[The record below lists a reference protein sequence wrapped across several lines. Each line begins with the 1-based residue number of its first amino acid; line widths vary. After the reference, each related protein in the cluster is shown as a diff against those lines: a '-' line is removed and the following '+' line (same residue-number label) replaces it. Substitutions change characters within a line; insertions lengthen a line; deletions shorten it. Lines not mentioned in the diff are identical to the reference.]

1 MEISCHSR
9 ERALVR
15 MNNNKYA
22 TKRLLIS
29 TLLALATCAG
39 GATAFSAPLRHKS
52 SDYTSRGLSQP
63 SPLAPWQ
70 VPRGGDIAT
79 SSTSLKSSILGA
91 IDVFYK
97 TMPLTSAFVTCGIKA
112 SAADLVAQKRAA
124 MQNADEEEGLLT
136 TTDEEI
142 LSEITTPLEK
152 RRNFA
157 FFLYGGLYQGM
168 AQEIIFNEIFPKI
181 FGQGTDFVT
190 VLSKVSF
197 DMLVVSPFVCLPVAY
212 LVKSVIFQYT
222 VGEALARYKD
232 DVMKNGL
239 LVKYWSLWGPVQCL
253 TFGVVPVHLRIAFI
267 AVISFFWLIIFSSV
281 SAKGQ
286 KERELEC
293 SLEDGVSCRIDG

>member
-1 MEISCHSR
+1 
-9 ERALVR
+9 

-29 TLLALATCAG
+29 ILLALASCAR
-39 GATAFSAPLRHKS
+39 GAKAFSTPLHHRKI
-52 SDYTSRGLSQP
+52 DYTCKRGPTQP
-63 SPLAPWQ
+63 THWH
-70 VPRGGDIAT
+70 VPRGGDLST
-79 SSTSLKSSILGA
+79 SSTSLKSSLIGA

-124 MQNADEEEGLLT
+124 SLT
-136 TTDEEI
+136 ETDEEI
-142 LSEITTPLEK
+142 EK

-168 AQEIIFNEIFPKI
+168 AQEILFNEIFPKI
-181 FGQGTDFVT
+181 FGQGTDIIT
-190 VLSKVSF
+190 VISKVSF
-197 DMLVVSPFVCLPVAY
+197 DMLVVSPFLCLPVAY
-212 LVKSVIFQYT
+212 LVKSVIFQYS
-222 VGEALARYKD
+222 VGEALARYTD

-239 LVKYWSLWGPVQCL
+239 LLKYWSLWGPVQCM

-286 KERELEC
+286 RERELEC

>member
-1 MEISCHSR
+1 
-9 ERALVR
+9 

-22 TKRLLIS
+22 TNRLLVSI
-29 TLLALATCAG
+29 LLALATCNG
-39 GATAFSAPLRHKS
+39 GATAFSTPLRHKR
-52 SDYTSRGLSQP
+52 SDYTSRGQTQP
-63 SPLAPWQ
+63 SSATPWQ
-70 VPRGGDIAT
+70 VPRGGDLAT
-79 SSTSLKSSILGA
+79 SSTSLKSSLIGA

-112 SAADLVAQKRAA
+112 SAADLVAQKRALMKDTA
-124 MQNADEEEGLLT
+124 EAEGSLTAADEEIRG
-136 TTDEEI
+136 
-142 LSEITTPLEK
+142 EITTPLEK

-168 AQEIIFNEIFPKI
+168 AQEIIFNEVFPKI
-181 FGQGTDFVT
+181 FGQGTDLVT
-190 VLSKVSF
+190 VFSKVSF

-222 VGEALARYKD
+222 VSEALTRYKD

-239 LVKYWSLWGPVQCL
+239 LLKYWSLWGPVQCM

-281 SAKGQ
+281 TAKGQ

>member
-1 MEISCHSR
+1 
-9 ERALVR
+9 
-15 MNNNKYA
+15 
-22 TKRLLIS
+22 
-29 TLLALATCAG
+29 
-39 GATAFSAPLRHKS
+39 
-52 SDYTSRGLSQP
+52 
-63 SPLAPWQ
+63 
-70 VPRGGDIAT
+70 
-79 SSTSLKSSILGA
+79 
-91 IDVFYK
+91 
-97 TMPLTSAFVTCGIKA
+97 MPLTSAFVTCGIKA
-112 SAADLVAQKRAA
+112 SAADFVAQKRSA
-124 MQNADEEEGLLT
+124 QSTDELT

-142 LSEITTPLEK
+142 LSEITTPFEK

-157 FFLYGGLYQGM
+157 FLLYGGLYQGM
-168 AQEIIFNEIFPKI
+168 AQEIIFNEVFPKL
-181 FGQGTDFVT
+181 FGQGTDFFT

-197 DMLVVSPFVCLPVAY
+197 DMFVVSPFICLPVAY

-281 SAKGQ
+281 AAKGQ

>member
-1 MEISCHSR
+1 MTKLPAYTTRSS
-9 ERALVR
+9 
-15 MNNNKYA
+15 MNSNKYA

-29 TLLALATCAG
+29 TLLVLVTCAG
-39 GATAFSAPLRHKS
+39 GATAFSTPR
-52 SDYTSRGLSQP
+52 SRTSQP
-63 SPLAPWQ
+63 SPIAPWQ
-70 VPRGGDIAT
+70 VPRGGDHAT
-79 SSTSLKSSILGA
+79 SSTSLKSSLIGA

-112 SAADLVAQKRAA
+112 SAADFVAQKRASST
-124 MQNADEEEGLLT
+124 DEGEGVLT

-142 LSEITTPLEK
+142 LSEITTPFEK

-157 FFLYGGLYQGM
+157 FLLYGGLYQGM
-168 AQEIIFNEIFPKI
+168 AQEIIFNEVFPKL
-181 FGQGTDFVT
+181 FGQGTDFLT

-197 DMLVVSPFVCLPVAY
+197 DMFVVSPFVCLPVAY

-222 VGEALARYKD
+222 VGEALSRYKD

-281 SAKGQ
+281 AAKGQ

-293 SLEDGVSCRIDG
+293 SLEDGVSCRIEG

>member
-1 MEISCHSR
+1 
-9 ERALVR
+9 

-29 TLLALATCAG
+29 IFLALASCAG
-39 GATAFSAPLRHKS
+39 GAKAFSTPLRHNRI
-52 SDYTSRGLSQP
+52 DYTSKRGPTQP
-63 SPLAPWQ
+63 SSKTPWQ
-70 VPRGGDIAT
+70 VPRGGDLTT
-79 SSTSLKSSILGA
+79 SSTSLKSSLIGA

-124 MQNADEEEGLLT
+124 SLDE
-136 TTDEEI
+136 TDEEI
-142 LSEITTPLEK
+142 EK

-168 AQEIIFNEIFPKI
+168 AQEILFNEIFPKI
-181 FGQGTDFVT
+181 FGQGTDIIT
-190 VLSKVSF
+190 VISKVSF

-212 LVKSVIFQYT
+212 LVKSVIFQYS

-239 LVKYWSLWGPVQCL
+239 LLKYWSLWGPVQCL

-286 KERELEC
+286 RERELEC

>member
-1 MEISCHSR
+1 
-9 ERALVR
+9 
-15 MNNNKYA
+15 MNSNKYA

-39 GATAFSAPLRHKS
+39 GARAFSTPLRHKRS
-52 SDYTSRGLSQP
+52 SDYSHRGPLSQP
-63 SPLAPWQ
+63 SSIAPWQ
-70 VPRGGDIAT
+70 VPRGGDLAT
-79 SSTSLKSSILGA
+79 SSTSLKSSLIGA

-112 SAADLVAQKRAA
+112 SAADFVAQKRSAI
-124 MQNADEEEGLLT
+124 NTDEGEGVLT

-142 LSEITTPLEK
+142 LSEITTPFEK

-157 FFLYGGLYQGM
+157 FLLYGGLYQGM
-168 AQEIIFNEIFPKI
+168 AQEIIFNEVFPKL
-181 FGQGTDFVT
+181 FGQGTDFFT

-197 DMLVVSPFVCLPVAY
+197 DMFVVSPFICLPVAY

-232 DVMKNGL
+232 DVMNNGL

-253 TFGVVPVHLRIAFI
+253 TFGVIPVHLRIAFI

-281 SAKGQ
+281 AAKGQ